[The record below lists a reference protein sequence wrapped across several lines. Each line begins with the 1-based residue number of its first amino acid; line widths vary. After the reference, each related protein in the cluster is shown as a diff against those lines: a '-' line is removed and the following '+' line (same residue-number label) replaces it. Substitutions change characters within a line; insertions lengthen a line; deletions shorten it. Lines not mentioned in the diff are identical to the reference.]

1 MDPILVI
8 NENKVEA
15 VKFSPCENYIVLYCP
30 KKDMPYI
37 IWNFITGKMIREF
50 DQFENEDGNEHYTLI
65 HKKSEDSE
73 YSDDSDDSDEEWEY
87 Y

>member
-50 DQFENEDGNEHYTLI
+50 DLVENEDVNAF
-65 HKKSEDSE
+65 
-73 YSDDSDDSDEEWEY
+73 
-87 Y
+87 

>member
-1 MDPILVI
+1 LILIKSDKVEFLGGPNMDPILVI

-50 DQFENEDGNEHYTLI
+50 DQVENEDVNAF
-65 HKKSEDSE
+65 
-73 YSDDSDDSDEEWEY
+73 
-87 Y
+87 